1 MSNSIQINGRYRMMH
16 KILNKTVLTLCAIC
30 LPVATAF
37 IALPAKA
44 TSVMDMRFESM
55 LAKAADLKRE
65 LNLNANQQM
74 LWQQTE
80 NKLQSIQHQ
89 REVRRER
96 LQAELDL
103 RLEKNGMELRDVNPQ
118 IEQEEQT
125 SAAENKQIRELVFT
139 MNDALDDKQRQIM
152 QTFWVT
158 SLRASPEGG
167 KMKRQDGDDAPRQKG
182 GMGRQRSGGMGGG
195 TKF

>member
-1 MSNSIQINGRYRMMH
+1 MSH
-16 KILNKTVLTLCAIC
+16 KILGKTVFAFCAIC
-30 LPVATAF
+30 LPLTA
-37 IALPAKA
+37 ALITPVVNA

-55 LAKAADLKRE
+55 LVKAADLKRE

-89 REVRRER
+89 RELRRER

-103 RLEKNGMELRDVNPQ
+103 RLDKNGMELRDVNPH

-158 SLRASPEGG
+158 SLRAGPDSG
-167 KMKRQDGDDAPRQKG
+167 KTKRPDGDDAPKQKG
-182 GMGRQRSGGMGGG
+182 GMGRQRSGGMSGGN
-195 TKF
+195 KF